1 MMEELLLKTNT
12 KNDMNKNYITII
24 IVLIL
29 SLSVSAFAQKKIV
42 ILHTNDTHS
51 RIEPLPET
59 DKYAP
64 NKGGVVRRANYIES
78 VRAENKN
85 VLLFDAGDFVQGT
98 PYYNVF
104 GGEVETKAMNMLK
117 YDAATLGNHEFDYG
131 LEGLKDILDWAQF
144 PIISSNYDF
153 SETIL
158 KDRFDPYLIIV
169 KDGVKI
175 GVIGLNVK
183 PQGLIA
189 TANYTNMVFMD
200 PLETGNELAT
210 KLKNEDKCDV
220 VICLSHLGYTADK
233 RLAENSRN
241 IDIIIGGHS
250 HTYMKDP
257 DIIKNADNEDILIY
271 QTQGRGVYVGRID
284 IELEKN

>member
-12 KNDMNKNYITII
+12 INDMNKNYITII
-24 IVLIL
+24 IVLFL

>member
-1 MMEELLLKTNT
+1 
-12 KNDMNKNYITII
+12 
-24 IVLIL
+24 
-29 SLSVSAFAQKKIV
+29 
-42 ILHTNDTHS
+42 
-51 RIEPLPET
+51 
-59 DKYAP
+59 
-64 NKGGVVRRANYIES
+64 
-78 VRAENKN
+78 
-85 VLLFDAGDFVQGT
+85 
-98 PYYNVF
+98 
-104 GGEVETKAMNMLK
+104 MLK